1 MRSASSSA
9 LSSIRK
15 LQRPYKISTN
25 PFCAFKTRSYSSNPI
40 KMSSILAPHSLLRDE
55 TSFTPLFRFLDD
67 FDTYSRHGPSQVHQR
82 MRTFTPRFD
91 LTETETSFELHGEL
105 PGIEKKNVFIDFTD
119 PQTIVVKGSIERHC
133 EAGTPPSGLVS
144 DQSKSGSLTE
154 AGESSPKSHHATV
167 EDAGEGGEEK
177 EKQVVRRGARKEAHK
192 ENGTKYWVSERS
204 IGEFSRTFG
213 FPTPVNQEAVSASLK
228 DGILKIFVP
237 KAKKP
242 TSRRIAIN

>member
-15 LQRPYKISTN
+15 LQRPYKICTN
-25 PFCAFKTRSYSSNPI
+25 PLFAFKTRSYCSNPI

-55 TSFTPLFRFLDD
+55 ASFTPLFRLLDD
-67 FDTYSRHGPSQVHQR
+67 FDTYSRHSPSHVHQR

-119 PQTIVVKGSIERHC
+119 PQTIVIKGSTERHY
-133 EAGTPPSGLVS
+133 EVGTPP
-144 DQSKSGSLTE
+144 GSLTA
-154 AGESSPKSHHATV
+154 AGESSPKLHHATV

-177 EKQVVRRGARKEAHK
+177 QKQVVRSGARK

-228 DGILKIFVP
+228 DGILKVSVP

-242 TSRRIAIN
+242 ISRRIAIN